1 MVYPPQGE
9 GSPFIEGVSTLGNT
23 LGTTGTINKQMI
35 FAGGNNITLSQSI
48 NGQSGTITI
57 SAAGAFSGGVS
68 TLGNTSGSTGLVSN
82 QIVFVGGNNITL
94 SQSTGGVSSAT
105 ITISAQNTSSLVA
118 AGDVSLSTAG
128 NTITISGIQPTA
140 KAFALSIDAD
150 QTWAQSNGDLRLF
163 PFAMPFY
170 MTATVANVVM
180 NISNSSSAAGTILLN
195 IALYTYTGSTANTL
209 SSTFRSFSYNSTLVG
224 SSYTDLSGTRYRSI
238 SLASWAF
245 TPGDYLLAIQNSIT
259 TALTSGTYQFM
270 GKSGLSINAQEFV
283 GGNISNWGLEGNGSF
298 ASSQFPASLHITDIN
313 RTGNLARRQIYCAF
327 QGVP

>member
-1 MVYPPQGE
+1 MVYKPQGE

-57 SAAGAFSGGVS
+57 SAGAGGAFAGGVS
-68 TLGNTSGSTGLVSN
+68 TLGNTSGSTGLVSS

-105 ITISAQNTSSLVA
+105 ITIS
-118 AGDVSLSTAG
+118 
-128 NTITISGIQPTA
+128 GIQHIA
-140 KAFALSIDAD
+140 KAFALSMDAD

-170 MTATVANVVM
+170 MTATVANVIM

-245 TPGDYLLAIQNSIT
+245 TPGDYLLVIQNSIT
-259 TALTSGTYQFM
+259 TGLTSGTYQFM
-270 GKSGLSINAQEFV
+270 GKSGLSLNAQEFA
-283 GGNISNWGLEGNGSF
+283 GANISNWGLEGNGSF
-298 ASSQFPASLHITDIN
+298 GSSVIPASLHITDIN
-313 RTGNLARRQIYCAF
+313 RTGNLARRQIYCGF
-327 QGVP
+327 QGIP